1 MPRTLSI
8 AELRSSVNRHL
19 LACSLLLLAA
29 CGGAP
34 IVVVPPAPVP
44 APQGEIGADELR
56 RDLSAFAA
64 DSMRGR
70 ETGTDDADRAAR
82 FLVSRVQRLGLEPAG
97 DSLYVQRV
105 PLQRESFSPT
115 SRVVVHDQGGVT
127 TLQIGVDVVPLIT
140 LGPGAP
146 ATKRSAD
153 GLIVFA
159 GYGMP
164 ASKNRRDD
172 LAGLDLAGK
181 VVVVVNGAPRGA
193 DSATRAAAEAETA
206 VAERLARILP
216 QRPAAVV
223 VLMMGKAAEGY
234 RQLAAQVSRGVAL
247 QSNTEDI
254 PDYER
259 PLPLIMLGVPRD
271 GSPLLPPGW
280 PADDRPQAMNSRLIA
295 KVEPRREAFTG
306 YNVVAVV
313 RGSDPTLRNTFVAYG
328 AHYDHIG
335 VVAPVKG
342 DSIANG
348 ADDDGSGSMSLL
360 AIARVLQ
367 QSPEKPKRST
377 LFVWHVGEEKGLLGS
392 SWFVDHPTVPID
404 SIVAQLNADMVGRNG
419 ASVLYTVGPRAA
431 PNGQSRRL
439 GAVVDSVNAAQPSP
453 FVIDRSWDSATH
465 VEHIY
470 ERSDHF
476 NYARKG
482 IPIVFFTTGMH
493 EDYHAPSDEV
503 SKIDFEKMARVARLM
518 RDVGVA
524 VGNSAK
530 RPR

>member
-1 MPRTLSI
+1 MT
-8 AELRSSVNRHL
+8 RHL
-19 LACSLLLLAA
+19 SVCCLLLLAA

-34 IVVVPPAPVP
+34 AVVTPPAPVP
-44 APQGEIGADELR
+44 VPEGEIAADELR

-70 ETGTDDADRAAR
+70 ETGTEDADRAAR
-82 FLVSRVQRLGLEPAG
+82 FLVARVQRLGLEPAG

-115 SRVVVHDQGGVT
+115 SRVVVHDVGGAT
-127 TLQIGVDVVPLIT
+127 TLHIGSDITPLIT
-140 LGPGAP
+140 LGPGVP
-146 ATKRSAD
+146 PTKRSAD
-153 GLIVFA
+153 GLMVFA
-159 GYGMP
+159 GYGLP
-164 ASKNRRDD
+164 ATKMRRDD

-181 VVVVVNGAPRGA
+181 VVVVMNGAPRSA
-193 DSATRAAAEAETA
+193 DSATRAAAEAESA

-216 QRPAAVV
+216 LHPAAVV
-223 VLMMGKAAEGY
+223 VLMTGKGADDY
-234 RQLAAQVSRGVAL
+234 RQLAAQLSRGVAL
-247 QSNTEDI
+247 QNNQEEI

-259 PLPLIMLGVPRD
+259 PLPLIMLGVPTQ
-271 GSPLLPPGW
+271 GSPLVPPGW
-280 PADDRPQAMNSRLIA
+280 PADDRPQVMNSRLIA
-295 KVEPRREAFTG
+295 KIEPRREAFTG

-313 RGSDPTLRNTFVAYG
+313 RGSDPSLRNTFVAYG

-335 VVAPVKG
+335 VVSPVNG

-360 AIARVLQ
+360 AIARMLQ
-367 QSPEKPKRST
+367 QSPERPKRSS
-377 LFVWHVGEEKGLLGS
+377 LFVWHIGEEKGLLGS

-404 SIVAQLNADMVGRNG
+404 SIVAQLNADMIGRNA
-419 ASVLYTVGPRAA
+419 ASLLYTVGPRAA

-439 GAVVDSVNAAQPSP
+439 GAIVDSVNATEPSP
-453 FVIDRSWDSATH
+453 FTIDHSWDSATH

-493 EDYHAPSDEV
+493 DDYHAPSDEV
-503 SKIDFEKMARVARLM
+503 SKIDFEKMARVARLI
-518 RDVGVA
+518 RDVGIA

>member
-1 MPRTLSI
+1 M
-8 AELRSSVNRHL
+8 NRHL
-19 LACSLLLLAA
+19 TVCSLLLFAA

-34 IVVVPPAPVP
+34 TIAPPPAPLPV
-44 APQGEIGADELR
+44 PQGEIAADELR
-56 RDLSAFAA
+56 RDLSTFAA

-70 ETGTDDADRAAR
+70 ETGTEDAERAAR
-82 FLVSRVQRLGLEPAG
+82 FLVSRVQALGLEPAG

-105 PLQRESFSPT
+105 PLQRDSFSPS
-115 SRVVVHDQGGVT
+115 SRVVVHDVGGMT
-127 TLQIGVDVVPLIT
+127 TLGIGTDVTPLIT
-140 LGPGAP
+140 LGPGVP
-146 ATKRSAD
+146 PTKRSAD

-164 ASKNRRDD
+164 ASKTRRDD
-172 LAGLDLAGK
+172 LAGLDLTGK
-181 VVVVVNGAPRGA
+181 VVIVVNGAPHGA

-206 VAERLARILP
+206 VAERLGRILP
-216 QRPAAVV
+216 MRPAAVV
-223 VLMMGKAAEGY
+223 VLMMGKGAEGY
-234 RQLAAQVSRGVAL
+234 QQLATQVSRGVSL
-247 QSNTEDI
+247 QNNFEEI
-254 PDYER
+254 PDHER
-259 PLPLIMLGVPRD
+259 PLPLILLGVPRD
-271 GSPLLPPGW
+271 GSPLLPAGW

-295 KVEPRREAFTG
+295 RVEARREAFTG
-306 YNVVAVV
+306 YNIVAVV
-313 RGSDPTLRNTFVAYG
+313 RGSDPTLRSTYVAYG

-335 VVAPVKG
+335 VVSPVKG

-348 ADDDGSGSMSLL
+348 ADDDGSGSMALL
-360 AIARVLQ
+360 AIARMLQ
-367 QSPEKPKRST
+367 QAPEKPKRST
-377 LFVWHVGEEKGLLGS
+377 LFVWHIGEEKGLLGS

-404 SIVAQLNADMVGRNG
+404 SIVAQLNADMIGRNA
-419 ASVLYTVGPRAA
+419 ASLLYTVGPRAA

-439 GAVVDSVNAAQPSP
+439 GAVVDSVNAAQPLP
-453 FVIDRSWDSATH
+453 FAIDHSWDAATH
-465 VEHIY
+465 PEHIY

-493 EDYHAPSDEV
+493 ADYHAPSDEV

-518 RDVGVA
+518 RDVGLA

>member
-1 MPRTLSI
+1 MTRHSI
-8 AELRSSVNRHL
+8 V
-19 LACSLLLLAA
+19 CSLLLLAA

-34 IVVVPPAPVP
+34 TVVVPPTPVP
-44 APQGEIGADELR
+44 TPQGEISADELR

-105 PLQRESFSPT
+105 PLQREGFSPA
-115 SRVVVHDQGGVT
+115 SRIVVHDQGGVT
-127 TLQIGVDVVPLIT
+127 TLKIGLDVIPLVT
-140 LGPGAP
+140 LGPGVP
-146 ATKRSAD
+146 PPKRSAD

-164 ASKNRRDD
+164 ASKNRHDD

-206 VAERLARILP
+206 VAERLGRILP
-216 QRPAAVV
+216 QRPAAVI
-223 VLMMGKAAEGY
+223 VLMMGKGAEGY
-234 RQLAAQVSRGVAL
+234 QQLAAQVSRGVSL
-247 QSNTEDI
+247 RSNTEDT

-271 GSPLLPPGW
+271 GSPLVPAGW
-280 PADDRPQAMNSRLIA
+280 PEDDRPQAMNSRLMA

>member
-1 MPRTLSI
+1 
-8 AELRSSVNRHL
+8 VNRHL
-19 LACSLLLLAA
+19 SACSLLVLAA
-29 CGGAP
+29 CGGPAVP
-34 IVVVPPAPVP
+34 VVIPPAPVP
-44 APQGEIGADELR
+44 APQGEIAADELR
-56 RDLSAFAA
+56 RDLFAFAA

-70 ETGTDDADRAAR
+70 ETGTEDADRAAR

-115 SRVVVHDQGGVT
+115 SRVVVHDQGGVS
-127 TLQIGVDVVPLIT
+127 TLKIGVDVVPLIA
-140 LGPGAP
+140 LGPGVP
-146 ATKRSAD
+146 PPKRTAD

-159 GYGMP
+159 GYGLP

-193 DSATRAAAEAETA
+193 DSATRVAAEAETA
-206 VAERLARILP
+206 VSERLARILP
-216 QRPAAVV
+216 MRPSAVV
-223 VLMMGKAAEGY
+223 VLLMGKAAEGY
-234 RQLAAQVSRGVAL
+234 QQLATQLSRGVSLAT
-247 QSNTEDI
+247 NTEDLA
-254 PDYER
+254 DYER
-259 PLPLIMLGVPRD
+259 PLPMILLGVPKD

-280 PADDRPQAMNSRLIA
+280 PADDRPQEMNSRLIA
-295 KVEPRREAFTG
+295 RVEPRREAFTG
-306 YNVVAVV
+306 FNIVAVV

-335 VVAPVKG
+335 VVAPVNG

-360 AIARVLQ
+360 AIARMLQ

-377 LFVWHVGEEKGLLGS
+377 LFVWHIGEEKGLLGS

-404 SIVAQLNADMVGRNG
+404 SIVAQLNADMIGRNA

-439 GAVVDSVNAAQPSP
+439 GAVVDSVNAAQASP
-453 FVIDRSWDSATH
+453 FAIDRSWDSATH

-493 EDYHAPSDEV
+493 DDYHAPSDEPA
-503 SKIDFEKMARVARLM
+503 KIDFEKMARVARLM